1 MALFLAALFGLF
13 LCLTGLVFII
23 SPAGAVAA
31 FGIDPSHMA
40 DLPLAPAVG
49 VRQIALGLAVFLL
62 ALRRQSSSCGSVLLI
77 ASLVPL
83 ADFMIAGQ
91 AFGYTSAVHHLV
103 TVPMSLVLGLI
114 LAQPLAAAKKEGF

>member
-13 LCLTGLVFII
+13 LCLTGSVFIM

-49 VRQIALGLAVFLL
+49 VRQLALGLIVVILT
-62 ALRRQSSSCGSVLLI
+62 LRRKSVACGTVLLI
-77 ASLVPL
+77 MSLVPI
-83 ADFMIAGQ
+83 ADFIIAGK

-103 TVPMSLVLGLI
+103 TVPMSLVLGLV
-114 LAQPLAAAKKEGF
+114 LAQPLSAKNKEGF